1 MAKKSPKVEITA
13 RITMLDGQVIEGIA
27 LGNGDI
33 PLPEDFDNST
43 REGFLRDF
51 DALESSIISAR
62 DKATSS
68 LAENY
73 LKEASKEIGNR
84 RSKNNR
90 SRCPDRKGMLYCQWK
105 SCLKPQTQGAD
116 PEPVCEQRSHGSV
129 LRYELPECCRYS
141 KQRVQS
147 G

>member
-13 RITMLDGQVIEGIA
+13 RITMPDGQVIEGIA
-27 LGNGDI
+27 LGSGDI
-33 PLPEDFDNST
+33 PLPENFDNST

-73 LKEASKEIGNR
+73 LKEVSKKTKNR
-84 RSKNNR
+84 RSKNDR
-90 SRCPDRKGMLYCQWK
+90 SRRTHRKGMLYCQW
-105 SCLKPQTQGAD
+105 
-116 PEPVCEQRSHGSV
+116 
-129 LRYELPECCRYS
+129 
-141 KQRVQS
+141 
-147 G
+147 